1 MKYLSIMDR
10 RLNQVVEIL
19 TDILLAGMFLITV
32 VNVFLR
38 YFFNINLLWAY
49 DVLRVLFVGF
59 VFFAASIV
67 TFRREHASFVFV
79 KGKLSF
85 KTRYVLDVFTNMST
99 ALFYALVAYYGYH
112 LCVNVSNQ
120 KMPASGISAVFLYV
134 LLVAAVAIMSIHSLI
149 AIVVDTQNLKPEEK
163 KEGGCYGK

>member
-1 MKYLSIMDR
+1 MKYLSTVDR
-10 RLNQVVEIL
+10 RLNQVVIVVA
-19 TDILLAGMFLITV
+19 DILLAGMFLITI

-38 YFFNINLLWAY
+38 YFFDVNLLWAY

-79 KGKLSF
+79 KDRLPVKV
-85 KTRYVLDVFTNMST
+85 RYVLDILQNICMT
-99 ALFYALVAYYGYH
+99 AFYALVAWYGYH

-120 KMPASGISAVFLYV
+120 KMPASGISAVLLYV
-134 LLVAAVAIMSIHSLI
+134 LMMIAVVVMGIHCLVTI
-149 AIVVDTQNLKPEEK
+149 ASDTMELSKGT
-163 KEGGCYGK
+163 EGR